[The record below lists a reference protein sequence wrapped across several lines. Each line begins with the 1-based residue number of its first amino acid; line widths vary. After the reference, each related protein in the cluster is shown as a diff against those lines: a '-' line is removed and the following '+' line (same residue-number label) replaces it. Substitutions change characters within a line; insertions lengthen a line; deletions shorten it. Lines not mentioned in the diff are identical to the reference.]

1 MKKFML
7 GRKNIGELDGDV
19 FYKEVLL
26 SKHLF
31 RVLDAWGIDSQTL
44 SSLPNKTKIEIHEQE
59 ENKVYRS
66 TKEEFIEHG
75 QYYHFK
81 EPRTDHRVQLFLPRK
96 CFRIDEPK
104 KLDGEELEKHN
115 YMVSQGLV

>member
-7 GRKNIGELDGDV
+7 GRKNIGELDGGV

-31 RVLDAWGIDSQTL
+31 RVLNAWGIDSQTL
-44 SSLPNKTKIEIHEQE
+44 SSIPAGTKIEIHEQE
-59 ENKVYRS
+59 ENKVYKT
-66 TKEEFIEHG
+66 TKEAYIEHG

-81 EPRTDHRVQLFLPRK
+81 EPRADHRTQLFLPRK
-96 CFRIDEPK
+96 WFQVDEPK
-104 KLDGEELEKHN
+104 KLEGEALEKYN
-115 YMVSQGLV
+115 YMVSQGFV

>member
-7 GRKNIGELDGDV
+7 GRKNIVELEDGV

-31 RVLDAWGIDSQTL
+31 RVLNAWGIDSQTL
-44 SSLPNKTKIEIHEQE
+44 SSLPAGTKIEIHEQE
-59 ENKVYRS
+59 ENKVYKT
-66 TKEEFIEHG
+66 TKEEYIEHG

-81 EPRTDHRVQLFLPRK
+81 EPRTDHRAQLFLPRK
-96 CFRIDEPK
+96 WFQVDEPK
-104 KLDGEELEKHN
+104 KLEGEELEKYN